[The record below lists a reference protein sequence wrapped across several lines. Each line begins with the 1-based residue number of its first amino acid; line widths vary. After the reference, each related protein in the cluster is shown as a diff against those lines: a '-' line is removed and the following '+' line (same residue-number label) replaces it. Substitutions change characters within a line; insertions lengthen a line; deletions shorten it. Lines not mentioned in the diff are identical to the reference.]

1 MEKLVSL
8 EILKTYHDKAVV
20 PLLQKLYSIEELNK
34 EIPSLLKTTN
44 EEVVSGNVPIYD
56 GASGLLIKDS
66 GFSIKSSVPSNALF
80 TDKYKDANASV
91 DEVNYLVGAT
101 SNIQNQITQIK
112 DDLLHSA
119 IQPIGNI
126 TVLSFDMKALD
137 STVLPSN
144 AKSLEGVFY
153 YGDEIPN
160 LILSVRSQSLKT
172 FTLRNNTSTA
182 ITTNVNTKLLLL
194 YKT

>member
-1 MEKLVSL
+1 MS
-8 EILKTYHDKAVV
+8 
-20 PLLQKLYSIEELNK
+20 
-34 EIPSLLKTTN
+34 
-44 EEVVSGNVPIYD
+44 
-56 GASGLLIKDS
+56 
-66 GFSIKSSVPSNALF
+66 
-80 TDKYKDANASV
+80 
-91 DEVNYLVGAT
+91 
-101 SNIQNQITQIK
+101 QNQITQIK